1 MLQKTL
7 IGVLLI
13 LLSSSVCLAQ
23 TVRVEY
29 FKDALIPLTK
39 ELANKLEKLTIS
51 QIDSAIEKSRPIAF
65 GTTPRDDVKHNLA
78 AFIIRKIILSQ
89 HRPYEILEPLFR
101 EADRLMPNNYHIEII
116 WGDILCIK
124 SKFEEAL
131 SHYDNAA
138 YLEPTSDFPNTSMY
152 TKAGFAAASTMKYDK
167 AIEYFDKVLAVK
179 PDDYTALMGGGTA
192 HFELKNYYETVE
204 YLEKA
209 VQIAPTDSEKKFIER
224 ILAQAREFL
233 ASTESST
240 TDEDQRFIIHF
251 AGDSRDDIGDV
262 TFDMLEEIYFQVT
275 DSLNYHPDVKI
286 NVIFFLTQDYYK
298 IGKEWSAAAAQ
309 GIQIMVPLKSG
320 YKTPEYV
327 KGLLAHEFT
336 HTIIHLKTKN
346 RCPLWLNEGLAQ
358 YQEFTAS
365 YGSADIIRPDFEGIL
380 QREFIEEQKFINLS
394 KAQTMIRGGNNNTD
408 IARGY
413 IASYMAVRCIADYY
427 GEQSFDE
434 LLSKLGEGKTIDEA
448 MLSVTGRDL
457 SDFEEEFSDWL
468 RNQ

>member
-1 MLQKTL
+1 MLRKTIL
-7 IGVLLI
+7 GI
-13 LLSSSVCLAQ
+13 LLALLATSVCLAQ
-23 TVRVEY
+23 NVRVEY
-29 FKDALIPLTK
+29 FNDPLRPATE
-39 ELANKLEKLTIS
+39 ELAKKLEKLTIS
-51 QIDSAIEKSRPIAF
+51 QIDNTIEKSRPIAF
-65 GTTPRDDVKHNLA
+65 GDSPRDDVKRNLA
-78 AFIIRKIILSQ
+78 AFLIRKIILSQ
-89 HRPYEILEPLFR
+89 HKPYEALEPLFL
-101 EADRLMPNNYHIEII
+101 EADKLMPNNYYIEII
-116 WGDILCIK
+116 WGDIFCIK
-124 SKFEEAL
+124 GNFEDAL
-131 SHYDNAA
+131 THYDNAA
-138 YLEPTSDFPNTSMY
+138 YLEPTSDTPNTSMY
-152 TKAGFAAASTMKYDK
+152 TKAGFAASATMKYDK

-179 PDDYTALMGGGTA
+179 PEDYNALMSGGIA

-209 VQIAPTDSEKKFIER
+209 VQIAPTESEKSFIEK
-224 ILAQAREFL
+224 ILAQAKEFL
-233 ASTESST
+233 ASTETST

-262 TFDMLEEIYFQVT
+262 TFDMLEEIFFQVT

-298 IGKEWSAAAAQ
+298 MRNEWSAAAAQ

-346 RCPLWLNEGLAQ
+346 RCPIWLNEGLAQ
-358 YQEFTAS
+358 YQEYAAS
-365 YGSADIIRPDFEGIL
+365 YGSADIIRPDFENIL
-380 QREFIEEQKFINLS
+380 QREFIGEQNNLTLS
-394 KAQTMIRGGNNNTD
+394 KAQSLIQGGTKNTD

-448 MLSVTGRDL
+448 MLSVTGRSM
-457 SDFEEEFSDWL
+457 SDFENEFTDWL
-468 RNQ
+468 SNL

>member
-1 MLQKTL
+1 MLRKTI
-7 IGVLLI
+7 IGI
-13 LLSSSVCLAQ
+13 LFAVIASSVCLAQ

-29 FKDALIPLTK
+29 FRDPLMPVTE
-39 ELANKLEKLTIS
+39 ELANKLEKLTIT
-51 QIDSAIEKSRPIAF
+51 QIDKTIEKSRPIAF
-65 GTTPRDDVKHNLA
+65 GDTPREDIKHNLA
-78 AFIIRKIILSQ
+78 AFLIRKIILLQ
-89 HRPYEILEPLFR
+89 NKPYETLEPLFL
-101 EADRLMPNNYHIEII
+101 EADKLMPNNYNIEII

-124 SKFEEAL
+124 SNFEEAL
-131 SHYDNAA
+131 AHYDNAA
-138 YLEPTSDFPNTSMY
+138 YLEPTADTPNTSMY
-152 TKAGFAAASTMKYDK
+152 TKAGFAAATTMKYDK

-192 HFELKNYYETVE
+192 HFELKNFYETVE

-209 VQIAPTDSEKKFIER
+209 VQIAPTEPEKIFIER
-224 ILAQAREFL
+224 ILAQAKEFL

-262 TFDMLEEIYFQVT
+262 TFDMLEEIFFQVT
-275 DSLNYHPDVKI
+275 DSLNFHPDVKI

-380 QREFIEEQKFINLS
+380 QREFIEEQNNITLS
-394 KAQTMIRGGNNNTD
+394 KAQSLIQSGTNNTD
-408 IARGY
+408 VARGY
-413 IASYMAVRCIADYY
+413 IASYMAVRCLADYY

-434 LLSKLGEGKTIDEA
+434 LLSELGEGKTIDEA
-448 MLSVTGRDL
+448 MVSVTGRNMP
-457 SDFEEEFSDWL
+457 DFENEFSDWL
-468 RNQ
+468 SNL